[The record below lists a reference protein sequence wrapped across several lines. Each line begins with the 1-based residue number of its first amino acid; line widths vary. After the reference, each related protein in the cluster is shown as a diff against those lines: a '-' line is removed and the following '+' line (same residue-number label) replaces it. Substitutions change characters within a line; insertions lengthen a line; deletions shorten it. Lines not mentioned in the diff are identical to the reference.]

1 MSPRLLALVPALFL
15 AAPAFAQ
22 RLPPAEAKP
31 LSEVIHNV
39 ETSLS
44 PRAITDV
51 EWEDDGYWQV
61 NFVNADGRRSRVRID
76 PMTGET
82 WSRRSR

>member
-1 MSPRLLALVPALFL
+1 MSPRLLVLVPALFL

-31 LSEVIHNV
+31 LSQVIRNV

-51 EWEDDGYWQV
+51 EWEDDGYWEIR
-61 NFVNADGRRSRVRID
+61 FVNADGRRSRVRID
-76 PMTGET
+76 PFTGET
-82 WSRRSR
+82 WSRR